1 MYFSTPTKYPK
12 SGDFQVTQYFFL
24 HRREAGMCRICW
36 SADNILDVGVTGK
49 TAGKGVVSVSELR
62 RVYSKIMISKSL
74 THYIS
79 NPNKWSSFGHN
90 CIRA

>member
-1 MYFSTPTKYPK
+1 M
-12 SGDFQVTQYFFL
+12 DDAHVRRQYEIHTIILFY
-24 HRREAGMCRICW
+24 RREAGMCRICW

-62 RVYSKIMISKSL
+62 RLYSKIMISKSL